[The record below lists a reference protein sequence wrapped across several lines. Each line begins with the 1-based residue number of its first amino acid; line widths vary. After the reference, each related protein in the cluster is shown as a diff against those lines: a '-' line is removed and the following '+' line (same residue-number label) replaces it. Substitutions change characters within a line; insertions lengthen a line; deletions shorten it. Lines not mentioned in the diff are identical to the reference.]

1 VIGMNYNFDKF
12 FPTIQLIGIGIML
25 ITCIVII
32 VIAFRMI
39 KDRNS
44 RNSFLWGLAL
54 LLFTIGI
61 VVNSRTKYVVK
72 DYIENKD
79 YILVVAKIGLLKN
92 TYIPV
97 DYKDYWKDMNW
108 NTYRIDYQKKVI
120 YMRTNRFY

>member
-1 VIGMNYNFDKF
+1 MIGMNYNFDKF

-25 ITCIVII
+25 ITFIVII
-32 VIAFRMI
+32 VIAFRVI

-61 VVNSRTKYVVK
+61 VVNSRTRYVVK

-97 DYKDYWKDMNW
+97 DYKNYWKDMNW
-108 NTYRIDYQKKVI
+108 HTYEIDSEKKVI
-120 YMRTNRFY
+120 YMHTNRFY

>member
-1 VIGMNYNFDKF
+1 
-12 FPTIQLIGIGIML
+12 ML